1 MSVRITMPRRE
12 ISKCIWQKVELEMH
26 LIGKEIW
33 CATSKLSWYWKV
45 SPTNQKY
52 TSRYV
57 MLCQNIKTLSQRF
70 QKWLWANGC
79 CIVKRIFNSWF
90 FFCILF
96 MKKTLRF
103 IVPLYAREVHQENVK
118 TQTWNGRMNTL
129 NLSLE
134 LSLEISTKISK
145 HQFLLRH
152 RDGLNSASYQLF
164 KGFQSFYDKPI
175 NHIKILKRRFIQ

>member
-26 LIGKEIW
+26 LIGKEKW

-79 CIVKRIFNSWF
+79 CIVKSIFNSWF
-90 FFCILF
+90 FFVFSKTFRF
-96 MKKTLRF
+96 M
-103 IVPLYAREVHQENVK
+103 VPLYTIEVHQENVK
-118 TQTWNGRMNTL
+118 SQTWNGSINTRIL
-129 NLSLE
+129 
-134 LSLEISTKISK
+134 
-145 HQFLLRH
+145 
-152 RDGLNSASYQLF
+152 G
-164 KGFQSFYDKPI
+164 
-175 NHIKILKRRFIQ
+175 IKS